1 MMQLPALE
9 TLGRPHILVVG
20 DVMLDEY
27 VWGEVS
33 RISPEAPVPVV
44 RGTHREFKVGGA
56 GSVVE
61 NLAVLGASVDAVGLV
76 GEDEAG
82 RQLRSLFAKRGIED
96 RGLVVS
102 ATRRTTCKT
111 RVMAYVQH
119 ANRAQQQIL
128 RLDWEEVRTPSAPEA
143 AQLREALEWAFARK
157 PQLVLVSDY
166 EKGLLTDALLQDV
179 IQRGRLA
186 GIRVLID
193 PGRTVDYDRYR
204 GAWLIC
210 PNRFEAQQA
219 SGVPM
224 REVDDYGRA
233 GRLLVERLGLEHA
246 ALTLDREGI
255 MRVSADGS
263 SRLFPT
269 RVRTVTDVAGAGDM
283 VHSIV
288 GLAIASGWGIDD
300 ALLLANVGAGV
311 EVSKVGVTPIERW
324 ELYQACAEETSVSK
338 VRRYE
343 DLLTIVERAHAAG
356 TRIVFTNGC
365 FDFLHAGHV
374 KLLQQAREFGDL
386 LIVGLNSDDSVR
398 RLKGPNRPVMC
409 ASDRGSVLSGLA
421 SVDHV
426 VFFDAD
432 TPLELIERIRPQVL
446 VKGADYAGGTV
457 VGREIVEAAG
467 GRVELIPLTPN
478 LSSTAIL
485 GRLRA
490 DLAADSSSTK

>member
-1 MMQLPALE
+1 MMHFPPLE
-9 TLGRPHILVVG
+9 TLGSPRILVIG

-44 RGTHREFKVGGA
+44 RATHREFKAGGA

-61 NLAVLGASVDAVGLV
+61 NLVVLGASVDVIGLV

-82 RQLRSLFAKRGIED
+82 RQLRGLFEKRGLDE

-102 ATRRTTCKT
+102 TTRRTTCKT

-128 RLDWEEVRTPSAPEA
+128 RLDWEEVRAPTPTEGARLMKVLDE
-143 AQLREALEWAFARK
+143 AFARQ
-157 PQLVLVSDY
+157 PEIVLVSDY
-166 EKGLLTDALLQDV
+166 EKGLLTDDVLQAV
-179 IQRGRLA
+179 IQRGRA
-186 GIRVLID
+186 QDVRVLVD
-193 PGRTVDYDRYR
+193 PGRSVDYDRYR
-204 GAWLIC
+204 GSWLIC

-224 REVDDYGRA
+224 RGLDDYGRA

-263 SRLFPT
+263 SQLFPT

-288 GLAIASGWGIDD
+288 GLAVASGWGIDD
-300 ALLLANVGAGV
+300 ALRLANVGAGV

-338 VRRYE
+338 VRRHE
-343 DLLTIVERAHAAG
+343 DLVTIVERAHATG

-374 KLLQQAREFGDL
+374 KLLQQAREFGDV
-386 LIVGLNSDDSVR
+386 LIVGLNSDSSVR
-398 RLKGPNRPVMC
+398 RLKGEGRPVM
-409 ASDRGSVLSGLA
+409 SGEDRGSVLSGLA
-421 SVDHV
+421 AVDHV
-426 VFFDAD
+426 VFFDQD
-432 TPLELIERIRPQVL
+432 TPLDLIGRIRPHVL
-446 VKGADYAGGTV
+446 VKGADYAGGVV
-457 VGREIVEAAG
+457 VGRELVEAAG
-467 GRVELIPLTPN
+467 GRVELIPLTPH

-485 GRLRA
+485 GRLR
-490 DLAADSSSTK
+490 DTTGGR